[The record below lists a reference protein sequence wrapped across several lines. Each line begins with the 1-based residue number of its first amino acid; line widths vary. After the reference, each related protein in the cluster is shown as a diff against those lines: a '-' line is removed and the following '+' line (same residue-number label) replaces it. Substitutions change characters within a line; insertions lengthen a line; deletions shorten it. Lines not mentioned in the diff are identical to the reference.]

1 MKLNEEVKNLQ
12 TVNKILKEEMEKL
25 KPTQQVTTK
34 QKEKKRPVDSA
45 GEAYSLYLKGEN

>member
-34 QKEKKRPVDSA
+34 QKEKKRPGDSVE
-45 GEAYSLYLKGEN
+45 EAKSLYNQGEN